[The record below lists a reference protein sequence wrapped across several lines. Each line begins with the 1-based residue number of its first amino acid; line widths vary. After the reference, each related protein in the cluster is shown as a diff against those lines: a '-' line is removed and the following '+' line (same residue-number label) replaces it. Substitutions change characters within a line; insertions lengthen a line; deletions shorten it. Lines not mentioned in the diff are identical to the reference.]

1 MKITGTFFFIVFTMA
16 TILLPC
22 SIKAQNII
30 GETSSKNVAVVP
42 KRENNLSGTA
52 TKIKVSAIAQSVF
65 DEINT
70 ARTEPEKYIEYL
82 KEYRNS
88 FKGNTVFLPNRV
100 QIQTNEGIAP
110 VDEAIEFL
118 KQIPKLQPYE
128 FSGGLNQISNAQLT
142 DLMENPA
149 LGHRGKDGSN
159 TSQRFA
165 KFGRSGS
172 FAAENISFYAET
184 PRRIVIGMIIDDG
197 VKNRMHRKN
206 VFSPN
211 FNFVGIAF
219 GKSKAGE
226 ELCVVDFADFFTEK
240 GESGVREF

>member
-1 MKITGTFFFIVFTMA
+1 MKITRTSFFIVFTA
-16 TILLPC
+16 AAILLPC
-22 SIKAQNII
+22 SIRAQNIS
-30 GETSSKNVAVVP
+30 GESSPKNVAVVP
-42 KRENNLSGTA
+42 KRENNLLRTE
-52 TKIKVSAIAQSVF
+52 TKIEVSAIAKSVL

-118 KQIPKLQPYE
+118 KQIPKLQPYGL
-128 FSGGLNQISNAQLT
+128 SGGLNQISNAQVT
-142 DLMENPA
+142 DLMENPS
-149 LGHRGKDGSN
+149 LGHTGKDGSN
-159 TSQRFA
+159 ISQRFA

-184 PRRIVIGMIIDDG
+184 PRRIAIQMIIDDG
-197 VKNRMHRKN
+197 VKSRRHRKN
-206 VFSPN
+206 IFSPN

-226 ELCVVDFADFFTEK
+226 GLCVVDFADFFTEK